1 MATIHFILQGKGGV
15 GKSMIA
21 ALLCQGLAAL
31 GHDVRGYD
39 TDPVNATFAAYREFN
54 VSSIDIMRGEDI
66 DKRSFDT
73 LLNELAE
80 TPEGVHSIVDNGASS
95 FIALGA
101 YLAEYDILNGLQ
113 EMGHRIFFHSVVVGG
128 QALGDT
134 VQGLSKLLR
143 NFPDIPIVAWLNPYF
158 GEIRMN
164 GTPFEEF
171 KIYQENRERFR
182 ALVYLPETDKDTLGR
197 DLANLYAGHRSFA
210 AGMREASFSEKIR
223 LRRYW
228 EQFLASFGK
237 IAWN

>member
-31 GHDVRGYD
+31 VHDVRGYD

-80 TPEGVHSIVDNGASS
+80 TPEGVHAIVDNGASS

-113 EMGHRIFFHSVVVGG
+113 
-128 QALGDT
+128 
-134 VQGLSKLLR
+134 
-143 NFPDIPIVAWLNPYF
+143 
-158 GEIRMN
+158 
-164 GTPFEEF
+164 
-171 KIYQENRERFR
+171 
-182 ALVYLPETDKDTLGR
+182 
-197 DLANLYAGHRSFA
+197 
-210 AGMREASFSEKIR
+210 
-223 LRRYW
+223 
-228 EQFLASFGK
+228 
-237 IAWN
+237 

>member
-1 MATIHFILQGKGGV
+1 
-15 GKSMIA
+15 
-21 ALLCQGLAAL
+21 
-31 GHDVRGYD
+31 
-39 TDPVNATFAAYREFN
+39 
-54 VSSIDIMRGEDI
+54 
-66 DKRSFDT
+66 
-73 LLNELAE
+73 
-80 TPEGVHSIVDNGASS
+80 
-95 FIALGA
+95 
-101 YLAEYDILNGLQ
+101 
-113 EMGHRIFFHSVVVGG
+113 MGHRIFFHSVVVGG

-228 EQFLASFGK
+228 EQFLASFGE